1 MFKGTTI
8 VGAKKDG
15 VIAVSGDGQITMGES
30 TIMKDTAT
38 KVRKIYNGKV
48 IVGFAGS
55 VADAMTLAEMLEEKL
70 EEYGGNL
77 KRASVELAKLWRR
90 DKMLKKLEALL
101 IAVDTESMLLIS
113 GNGEVIEAED
123 GILAIGSGG
132 NFALSAGKA
141 LLKHSDLDAKE
152 ISIEAIKIAASIC
165 VYTNDNITTEVI

>member
-8 VGAKKDG
+8 VGIKRAG
-15 VIAVSGDGQITMGES
+15 LTAVSGDGQITMGNT

-38 KVRKIYNGKV
+38 KVRKIYNDEV

-70 EEYGGNL
+70 EEYAGNL

-90 DKMLKKLEALL
+90 DKMLRKLEALL
-101 IAVDTESMLLIS
+101 IAVDSESMLLIS

-132 NFALSAGKA
+132 NFALAAGKA
-141 LLKHSDLDAKE
+141 LLEHSKLDARE
-152 ISIEAIKIAASIC
+152 ISQEAIRIAASIC
-165 VYTNDNITTEVI
+165 VYTNNNIRTEVL